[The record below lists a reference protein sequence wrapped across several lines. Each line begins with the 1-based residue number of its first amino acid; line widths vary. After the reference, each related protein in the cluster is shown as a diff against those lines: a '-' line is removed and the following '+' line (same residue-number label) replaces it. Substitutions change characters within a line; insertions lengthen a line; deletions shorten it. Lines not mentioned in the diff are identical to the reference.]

1 MPNQSN
7 YVEVIPTQAKAFSV
21 SRIAESPNDTEV
33 IIGRQPGEFG
43 FNANDNIEMHFYDN
57 SDRLVGSVVV
67 PVSSGII
74 SSRTIITPDNPKEEK
89 IVIDMTRVQKELGLL
104 IPPGTYSVTLNFF
117 SNEIGS
123 FTDRKLTIQEV
134 SPSRTEL
141 RLGFDQF
148 STTEQNEL
156 FEFTQPSVP
165 RVVAEGLVETA
176 TGISDSTQKQ
186 RFIDSMNEY
195 LLTVNPTLFED
206 LIDLE
211 PDAFDNL
218 DLTIDFISGVIY
230 EEFVSL
236 LEATKNTAEFD
247 KLQANELEILIA
259 EAVNRALLKTN
270 INLYTQATVRYVWGN
285 IWPTQQII

>member
-236 LEATKNTAEFD
+236 LEVTKNTAEFD